1 MICARIE
8 LWRII
13 GGSWLSLS
21 FFVNSIQ
28 AHRSGNKH
36 VQLFRQVIQL

>member
-21 FFVNSIQ
+21 FFVNSALNIY
-28 AHRSGNKH
+28 SV
-36 VQLFRQVIQL
+36 VQNLLVSCNVFA